1 MDRALSAAAN
11 AMFIA
16 SRTWREHLFRMTF
29 IQNDVEKSEPG
40 STKSLI
46 GRDCCWVRRQSDANL
61 VWGTDSLLSGKIS
74 GILAISVALKRLR
87 SHFLPFIQSLAANF
101 PSRRCREFAL
111 PGSEIQALAGNLS
124 ADFRHHQVFPG
135 ALGLCGRRRRSL
147 CRRLSTAPDHF
158 LAPSRDGTDRR

>member
-61 VWGTDSLLSGKIS
+61 VWGTDSLPSGKIS
-74 GILAISVALKRLR
+74 GILAISIALKRLR